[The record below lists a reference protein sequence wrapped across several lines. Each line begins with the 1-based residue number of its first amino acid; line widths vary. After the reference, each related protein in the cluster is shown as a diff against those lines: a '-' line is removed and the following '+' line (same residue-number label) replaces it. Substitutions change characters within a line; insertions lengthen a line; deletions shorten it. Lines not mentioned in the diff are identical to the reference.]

1 MWKLML
7 TFVVLIAMTAATS
20 PPVQCPPICFM
31 WCSTGNVRDQNGCE
45 LCMCRP
51 APNDDFSVCPP
62 QCRMGCAYGFVRDEN
77 NCDICQ
83 CRDPPPGG
91 YQYQQK

>member
-1 MWKLML
+1 MWKLMI
-7 TFVVLIAMTAATS
+7 TFALLISVTAATS
-20 PPVQCPPICFM
+20 PAVLCRYCLLWCP
-31 WCSTGNVRDQNGCE
+31 TGRVYGQNGCA

-62 QCRMGCAYGFVRDEN
+62 QCEMACADGFVRDEN

-83 CRDPPPGG
+83 CRDPPAM
-91 YQYQQK
+91 YENE